1 MGEEHDAVPGRLEL
15 TGFGWGPTGSA
26 APGIWVVGGATK
38 DRTCVV
44 FALVWVTKVVVVV
57 VAVDTVV
64 LLVWPRVIVASEKL
78 EFILPVRHQRGRHFA
93 GQICLQ

>member
-1 MGEEHDAVPGRLEL
+1 MR
-15 TGFGWGPTGSA
+15 TGFGWGPAGSA
-26 APGIWVVGGATK
+26 AAGIWVIWGATK

-57 VAVDTVV
+57 VAVHTVV
-64 LLVWPRVIVASEKL
+64 LLVWPMVAVASEKF

-93 GQICLQ
+93 GQIRLQYNMTRIS

>member
-1 MGEEHDAVPGRLEL
+1 
-15 TGFGWGPTGSA
+15 
-26 APGIWVVGGATK
+26 VVCGATK
-38 DRTCVV
+38 DWTCVV

-64 LLVWPRVIVASEKL
+64 LLVWPRVIVASEYF

-93 GQICLQ
+93 GHICLQYIYSDMLSSRMMLQQHAEMGMRKDGTRE